1 MTEAGNQWSKYA
13 MVEIMPRAR
22 NLTKME
28 EKENFLNFSRALK
41 YNEKKFKYLDSIF
54 IVEMSSARE
63 LC

>member
-1 MTEAGNQWSKYA
+1 
-13 MVEIMPRAR
+13 MPRAR